1 MNFTPHFREEVIY
14 GFYNQT
20 SESSSGLTKLLH
32 EKSLDF
38 SIDLMAV
45 TPDRYKVVDFIIT
58 GSKAGYRV
66 TTPTYLFL
74 NDKILS
80 FSYCKIYSL
89 SLILAG
95 IPCTRPSTKMDRLH

>member
-1 MNFTPHFREEVIY
+1 MNKKEILQAEMNFTPHFREEAIY
-14 GFYNQT
+14 GFYDQT

-66 TTPTYLFL
+66 IQLQHT
-74 NDKILS
+74 
-80 FSYCKIYSL
+80 FSLMTLC
-89 SLILAG
+89 AW
-95 IPCTRPSTKMDRLH
+95 